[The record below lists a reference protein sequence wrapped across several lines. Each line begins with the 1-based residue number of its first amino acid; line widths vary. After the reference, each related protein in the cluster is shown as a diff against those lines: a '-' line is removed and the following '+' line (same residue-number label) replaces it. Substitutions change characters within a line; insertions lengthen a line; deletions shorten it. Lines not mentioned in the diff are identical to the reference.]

1 MENPD
6 GWKEVEAAERMRTE
20 GAEHVIGAWQKER
33 DRCLALVR
41 AELEEGK
48 RRGIPETSGT
58 MLILY
63 RLEGAIG
70 NG

>member
-6 GWKEVEAAERMRTE
+6 GWKEVEVAERMRTE
-20 GAEHVIGAWQKER
+20 GAEHVTAAWQKER

-63 RLEGAIG
+63 RLEAAIG